1 MYNGIVMLKKFIEHD
16 KLLLLLLKKSNFTN
30 VQLDT
35 LISYIATRRS
45 NGTLE
50 QMINN
55 KDGPKVT
62 KGSFLRTL
70 SQARGNMRSSIYSIF
85 LLGYLGVVDF
95 DSMSGFTRIL
105 QMFEELKSVGQI
117 SDPMRVIV
125 LIDRL
130 CDRLSIL

>member
-1 MYNGIVMLKKFIEHD
+1 MYNGMVMLKKFIEHD

-35 LISYIATRRS
+35 LISYITTRRS

-50 QMINN
+50 QMVNS
-55 KDGPKVT
+55 KDGQKVT

-70 SQARGNMRSSIYSIF
+70 NQARGNMRSSIYSIF
-85 LLGYLGVVDF
+85 LLGYLGVVDL
-95 DSMSGFTRIL
+95 DSMSGFTKIL
-105 QMFEELKSVGQI
+105 QMLEELKGVGHI
-117 SDPMRVIV
+117 SDPMQVIV